1 MTRRLLIPLALLL
14 LLGGGFGWWWYQP
27 EKVLARRVAGLFS
40 AANISTGDGNLTRST
55 RGNAIEPFL
64 APNITFDGPDGPDG
78 PTDEIDGPQSRG
90 SIVSL
95 FSSLAR
101 YCRRI
106 EIEAPEIDLIAIT
119 GDEATVKARAKAVID
134 LPNNQRPVDG
144 IQHLEMTWRKIDGKW
159 RIADIRWHE
168 TAR

>member
-1 MTRRLLIPLALLL
+1 MRRFLLPLVLLL
-14 LLGGGFGWWWYQP
+14 VLGGGFGAWWYQP

-40 AANISTGDGNLTRST
+40 AANVSTGDGNLTRST

-64 APNITFDGPDGPDG
+64 APSITFDGPDGP
-78 PTDEIDGPQSRG
+78 TEEVDGPQSRS

-95 FSSLAR
+95 FSYLAR
-101 YCRRI
+101 ECRRI
-106 EIEAPEIDLIAIT
+106 EIEAPEFERIAIT
-119 GDEATVKARAKAVID
+119 GDDATVEARSKAVID

-144 IQHLEMTWRKIDGKW
+144 IQHLVMTWRKLDGKW
-159 RIADIRWHE
+159 RLAAVRWHE

>member
-1 MTRRLLIPLALLL
+1 MTRRFLIPVALLL

-27 EKVLARRVAGLFS
+27 EKVLARRVASLFS
-40 AANISTGDGNLTRST
+40 AANVSTSDGNLTRST

-64 APNITFDGPDGPDG
+64 APNITFDGPDGP
-78 PTDEIDGPQSRG
+78 TEEIEGPQSR
-90 SIVSL
+90 SFIVSL

-106 EIEAPEIDLIAIT
+106 EIDAPEIDLIAIN

-144 IQHLEMTWRKIDGKW
+144 IQHLDMTWRKIDSKW
-159 RIADIRWHE
+159 RLATARWHE

>member
-1 MTRRLLIPLALLL
+1 MARRLLIPLALLL

-40 AANISTGDGNLTRST
+40 AANVSTGDGNLTRST

-64 APNITFDGPDGPDG
+64 APNITFDGPDG

-106 EIEAPEIDLIAIT
+106 EIEDPEIDQITIT
-119 GDEATVKARAKAVID
+119 GDEATVQARAKAVID

-144 IQHLEMTWRKIDGKW
+144 IQHLDMTWRKIDGKW
-159 RIADIRWHE
+159 RIATARWHE